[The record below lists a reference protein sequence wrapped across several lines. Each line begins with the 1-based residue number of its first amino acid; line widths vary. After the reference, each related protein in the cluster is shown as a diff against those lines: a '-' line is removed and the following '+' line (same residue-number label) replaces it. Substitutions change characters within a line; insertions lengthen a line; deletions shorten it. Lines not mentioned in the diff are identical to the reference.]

1 MIDYKKVYL
10 IENILK
16 LKKYYKIIVEFNDE
30 IKFTIFKDDISTLV
44 TFSGNDLN
52 FLDQLI
58 SFTNNLLYYIKE
70 KGKKND

>member
-44 TFSGNDLN
+44 TFSGDDLN

>member
-16 LKKYYKIIVEFNDE
+16 LKKYYKIIIEFNDE

-44 TFSGNDLN
+44 TFSGDDLN